1 MWLEPALGARTSTGV
16 SSSSIGK
23 KTQKKH
29 CNVQVGELGIGFGQC
44 FSSAVQFRQLKL
56 GAARQL
62 QLGAFRQ
69 L

>member
-1 MWLEPALGARTSTGV
+1 LVKNT
-16 SSSSIGK
+16 
-23 KTQKKH
+23 KKH